1 MNSILFLGYSRLVQR
16 KLITAS
22 RNAGFEQIEVSSKRN
37 IKEIPNVD
45 LISKGYEKALER
57 TNCNL
62 VYVSMVNS
70 DHGKWVRK
78 VLEAGKHCIVD
89 KPSFINEQEA
99 IELVSLAK
107 SKRLLLAE
115 ATVWPIH
122 PQSQKLLNAF
132 EHGEDKRVVAI
143 FSMPPFEKENF
154 RWNKNLGGGSLYDLG
169 PYFASSGR
177 FVFGGSAS
185 LVSANVLS
193 FKNNVPISFS
203 VQGIWPCGGTLIGYF
218 GFDTEYVNRL
228 EVLSENSH
236 ATLNRA
242 FTTPPEYINSI
253 QLNQKNKAHTIE
265 CPPADSFVCFM
276 EEIRASISINQFNV
290 WHQKILDDAKTLA
303 LLFSA
308 TNQEQLASQL

>member
-16 KLITAS
+16 KLITAA
-22 RNAGFEQIEVSSKRN
+22 RNAGFEKIEVSTKRN
-37 IKEIPNVD
+37 IKEIPNID
-45 LISKGYEKALER
+45 LIHEGYQKALER

-70 DHGKWVRK
+70 DHGRWARK
-78 VLEAGKHCIVD
+78 VLESGKHCIVD
-89 KPSFINEQEA
+89 KPSFINEHEA
-99 IELVSLAK
+99 TELVSLAK
-107 SKRLLLAE
+107 SKGLLLAE
-115 ATVWPIH
+115 AAVWSNH
-122 PQSQKLLNAF
+122 PQIQNLLNAF
-132 EHGEDKRVVAI
+132 ESGDGKRVLAI

-177 FVFGGSAS
+177 LFFGGSAS
-185 LVSANVLS
+185 QVSAKVLA

-203 VQGIWPCGGTLIGYF
+203 VQGIWPCGGSLIGYF

-228 EVLSENSH
+228 EIISEKSH

-242 FTTPPEYINSI
+242 FTTPPDFENSI
-253 QLNQKNKAHTIE
+253 QLNQKNKTYSIN
-265 CPPADSFVCFM
+265 CPSADSFVCFLQ
-276 EEIRASISINQFNV
+276 EVKHSIEINHINV

-308 TNQEQLASQL
+308 TNQEQLVSQL

>member
-22 RNAGFEQIEVSSKRN
+22 SNAGFEQIEVSSKRN
-37 IKEIPNVD
+37 IEEIPNVD
-45 LISKGYEKALER
+45 LIHKGYEKALER

-78 VLEAGKHCIVD
+78 VLESGKHCIVD

-99 IELVSLAK
+99 TELVFLAK
-107 SKRLLLAE
+107 SKGLLLAE
-115 ATVWPIH
+115 AAVWSSH

-132 EHGEDKRVVAI
+132 DSGEDKRVVAI

-185 LVSANVLS
+185 LVSAKVLS
-193 FKNNVPISFS
+193 FKNKVPISFS
-203 VQGIWPCGGTLIGYF
+203 VQGIWPCGGSLIGYF

-228 EVLSENSH
+228 EIISEKSH

-242 FTTPPEYINSI
+242 FTTPPGFVNSI
-253 QLNQKNKAHTIE
+253 QFNQKNKSHTIE
-265 CPPADSFVCFM
+265 CPPADSFICFL
-276 EEIRASISINQFNV
+276 EEVRASIEINQINV

-308 TNQEQLASQL
+308 TNQEQLVSQL